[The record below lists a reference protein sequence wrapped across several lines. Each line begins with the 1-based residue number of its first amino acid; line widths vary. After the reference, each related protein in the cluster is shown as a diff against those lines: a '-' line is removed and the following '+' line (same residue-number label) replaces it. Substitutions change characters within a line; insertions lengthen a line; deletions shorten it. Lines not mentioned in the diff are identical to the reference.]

1 MIAEHAIVAG
11 LERGDSGLLTVA
23 GLQPG
28 NRPPPL
34 AAGGAQDVE
43 RGVITLGDIA
53 ALGGIDRR
61 RRDQRAREEID
72 QRAMARQR
80 RKKLDKKRWTLGL
93 ARQLVVEAA
102 RFVEAV
108 AHLAKNA
115 RAPPARREPTQS
127 PEHG

>member
-1 MIAEHAIVAG
+1 MPGRHLDMIAEHAIVAD

-61 RRDQRAREEID
+61 RRDQD
-72 QRAMARQR
+72 
-80 RKKLDKKRWTLGL
+80 RKSTRLNSRH
-93 ARQLVVEAA
+93 QCAA
-102 RFVEAV
+102 RMPSSAC
-108 AHLAKNA
+108 KQK
-115 RAPPARREPTQS
+115 TTS
-127 PEHG
+127 